1 MLDVAIVLHN
11 GVLNRERVE
20 AKKERKKKKKRRRRK
35 EKRRRKKEK
44 KRSREDSELGQEMQ
58 SQKNRH
64 KDDRK
69 KRSSIYDS
77 SDNSNNRKK
86 ARCSPNNF
94 HNHGSHFHFT
104 MQKHKDQAA
113 QSTKPLCSTPVWM
126 DILVQQE
133 FEMDPRLS
141 KEKFCSSSGTSITT
155 AQEMT
160 SRPTREMCH
169 SPSRTEVVADEKS
182 ETAKSSS
189 LSKKWFTAYR
199 ITRRQPRSDMIRKT
213 NACNDDFCHGSYI
226 LYPHAQYLPEADIY
240 ALPYNYGHLSWLI
253 IGLQQKYKKLDF
265 GNSQT
270 DAEADLKFIDMVIH
284 QEHPPG

>member
-1 MLDVAIVLHN
+1 
-11 GVLNRERVE
+11 
-20 AKKERKKKKKRRRRK
+20 
-35 EKRRRKKEK
+35 
-44 KRSREDSELGQEMQ
+44 
-58 SQKNRH
+58 
-64 KDDRK
+64 
-69 KRSSIYDS
+69 
-77 SDNSNNRKK
+77 
-86 ARCSPNNF
+86 
-94 HNHGSHFHFT
+94 

-113 QSTKPLCSTPVWM
+113 LSTKPLCSTPAWM

-141 KEKFCSSSGTSITT
+141 KEKFCSTAGTSITT

-189 LSKKWFTAYR
+189 LSKNGSLHIESQYR
-199 ITRRQPRSDMIRKT
+199 VLIVNWVPPPLLNEHSKFDDQEWLFQRRQPRSDMIRKT

-240 ALPYNYGHLSWLI
+240 ALPYVVP
-253 IGLQQKYKKLDF
+253 F
-265 GNSQT
+265 
-270 DAEADLKFIDMVIH
+270 
-284 QEHPPG
+284 